1 MGRSALASSF
11 KAVVAMKLAG
21 DFPLIS
27 VPSELFTVTFLS
39 EGFAVAPN
47 AVKDRLSEQQCLH
60 LVGGVEVVS

>member
-1 MGRSALASSF
+1 
-11 KAVVAMKLAG
+11 MKLAG